1 MFVPQ
6 KQIAPNLNIRGKIQF
21 FPHAVI
27 ESSKYDEG
35 DLEELLTRFPM
46 LETSGN

>member
-6 KQIAPNLNIRGKIQF
+6 KQIAPNLNVRGKVQF
-21 FPHAVI
+21 LPRAVI
-27 ESSKYDEG
+27 ESSEYDEG
-35 DLEELLTRFPM
+35 DLEELLTRFSM